1 MTRAICILL
10 SDRII
15 FQNSESAATIKI
27 LESKVQ
33 IGDERKVRIRCLQ
46 RNLELVLLLL
56 LIFNTLKS
64 LNILH
69 VQFIFYY
76 SKQAFESTLK
86 IACKIDNFRSANNL
100 RFASVVGESSRRK
113 TRWKGCAIWTRT
125 FRKSW
130 ICHLGHHSRWRMTP
144 YCKFNNIC
152 TKTVQWNSLDQGSN
166 KFTFKLS
173 NFFVPN
179 AN

>member
-1 MTRAICILL
+1 MGCVLLVLLVFGNLTPENDEARAICILL

-86 IACKIDNFRSANNL
+86 NSMQNWQLQVRQQFEICFSRGGIITEENSMERL
-100 RFASVVGESSRRK
+100 RDLNTNVSQVLDLPP
-113 TRWKGCAIWTRT
+113 WT
-125 FRKSW
+125 
-130 ICHLGHHSRWRMTP
+130 
-144 YCKFNNIC
+144 
-152 TKTVQWNSLDQGSN
+152 SLPMKDDTLLQI
-166 KFTFKLS
+166 
-173 NFFVPN
+173 
-179 AN
+179 